1 MGLLGKLK
9 AKVTG
14 KAVDVGGAM
23 VARQVDAA
31 LESGEYG
38 EASMRWWERF
48 KAFMNGKKTLTG
60 ALLLALPKAAAAA
73 SAALLSAGYDP
84 LEVAR
89 WTAWGGGAV
98 LATLGLVHKVVKW
111 LDDLT
116 PDDRNDLM
124 TGLRVLLVCLGGAAF
139 STACASA
146 QMRLGREPR
155 PLGPDPEVV
164 EQLVCTGQADEAAR
178 YVELRGGS
186 QADRIELVERARKAV
201 SKRPGCCAA
210 EGKCE
215 Q

>member
-31 LESGEYG
+31 LGSGKYG
-38 EASMRWWERF
+38 EDSMRWWERC

-89 WTAWGGGAV
+89 WTAWGGGAAI
-98 LATLGLVHKVVKW
+98 ATLGLIHKVVKW

-116 PDDRNDLM
+116 PDERKDLKD
-124 TGLRVLLVCLGGAAF
+124 GLSVVLLALLPLLTIG
-139 STACASA
+139 CASA

-210 EGKCE
+210 EGKCG